1 MEGAARVTHTRGM
14 ADVDVRDV
22 PERHRFEAVGAD
34 GAVLGVAEYERRPGV
49 VVFTHTEVDPR
60 QEGHGIGSALVRAAL
75 DLVRASGD
83 RIEPACPFVRA
94 FVAEHPDYADLV
106 AGTGD

>member
-1 MEGAARVTHTRGM
+1 MEGAAPVTHTRGM

-22 PERHRFEAVGAD
+22 PEQHRFEAVGAD
-34 GAVLGVAEYERRPGV
+34 GAVLGVAEYESRPGV

-75 DLVRASGD
+75 DRVREAGD

-94 FVAEHPDYADLV
+94 FVAEHPDYADMV
-106 AGTGD
+106 VGAGG